1 MEKMKSAAYSPRTDK
16 SSNVGTSIKKETKE
30 KVLTNVTFDDKG
42 KVIKQNQVKIEKLP
56 DITGQPA

>member
-1 MEKMKSAAYSPRTDK
+1 MKSAAYSPRTDK